1 MSKDKNISKD
11 QYGTPLEQVSSIIPG
26 SSKFGQKHKQL
37 VQYVSPDHDF
47 MVQYPP
53 ITSIIPTTPVQNQF
67 KPFTYQQVTI
77 ALPTSSKPVSIRSN
91 APTTITT
98 RSSVPPLPRTPYVEN
113 PKLLLIYI
121 IENAQQHES
130 PRQTAQYIFLP
141 NFEYLPTHLQK
152 PDNTASLSLQT
163 QI

>member
-53 ITSIIPTTPVQNQF
+53 ITSIIPTTPVQN
-67 KPFTYQQVTI
+67 
-77 ALPTSSKPVSIRSN
+77 
-91 APTTITT
+91 
-98 RSSVPPLPRTPYVEN
+98 
-113 PKLLLIYI
+113 
-121 IENAQQHES
+121 
-130 PRQTAQYIFLP
+130 
-141 NFEYLPTHLQK
+141 
-152 PDNTASLSLQT
+152 
-163 QI
+163 